1 MPQQQFKGYSQDQM
15 GRIASKLGHTG
26 GLDTFNNYLNSNPS
40 ALGKYNALKDAAVK
54 RYARGGMVKSGYDAG
69 GLVQEMFQSNLNR
82 AAGTAGANYYAD
94 KVQQMLD
101 AGATDDEVRTTIGGE
116 LRNSTEGQ
124 QRTAAVA
131 AGNTDFQRYVSE
143 ENQVPRMEYTMDY
156 VPGRERPKNVDY
168 RTTDQPIDAL
178 GRTGDNTAA
187 DTAAIQQVYQNQLGR
202 AAGTKGADYYADLM
216 AGGTNLDTVRGQI
229 AGSPEAGTYNTT
241 GQQQYVAPANRIDG
255 VTYNETGTGNVGTP
269 PPADGTPNPTPN
281 PVNGGGGITFD
292 KDLTT
297 KQLTVNQSLL
307 PELATGTKTV
317 GSTTGTNAN
326 QFLDTS
332 KGQVDNTTFDP
343 ATGVG
348 LPAAVAGTATAGS
361 ADDITTKS
369 VVKQGATT
377 DSDAPV
383 KVVLDATKSQ
393 TGNIDDDNKV
403 VGQEKYTTAVSDLS
417 AAQTDATTVQS
428 APTRLYDKPNEEIA
442 AVANAQ
448 TAAAFTEQIN
458 AAQADPSSRATVQG
472 QLATLMT
479 SFDEGNTPAW
489 AAGAM
494 RGVTATMAARG
505 IGSSSMAGQALI
517 QAALESALPIATAD
531 AQTYATFEMTNL
543 NNKQQRV
550 MLSAQQRATFMGQ
563 EFDQGFQ
570 ERVFNSTRIGDIAN
584 TNFTASQQ
592 IALENAQV
600 ANSVN
605 LANLSN
611 SQANVMAEAAA
622 LSQLEMASLSN
633 LQQQQVENAKTFLE
647 MDMAN
652 LSNKQQT
659 SLFKAQ
665 TRSQSILSDSAADNA
680 REQFNATS
688 ENQTNQFFKTLS
700 SQVSQF
706 NAAQETAVSQ
716 SNAGDTTAVSK
727 FNAEVKN
734 QRQQF
739 NATNGLI
746 INQANATWRR
756 TIATAD
762 TATINRVNEINAKAA
777 LDISNQ
783 AYTNLWQE
791 YRDEIDWGYQVQE
804 GEAERYNA
812 LARATIAAE
821 AEIAKGEGNT
831 ETTMWENIAN
841 IGLSYLK
848 YKDGKTSK

>member
-1 MPQQQFKGYSQDQM
+1 
-15 GRIASKLGHTG
+15 
-26 GLDTFNNYLNSNPS
+26 
-40 ALGKYNALKDAAVK
+40 
-54 RYARGGMVKSGYDAG
+54 
-69 GLVQEMFQSNLNR
+69 
-82 AAGTAGANYYAD
+82 
-94 KVQQMLD
+94 
-101 AGATDDEVRTTIGGE
+101 
-116 LRNSTEGQ
+116 
-124 QRTAAVA
+124 
-131 AGNTDFQRYVSE
+131 
-143 ENQVPRMEYTMDY
+143 
-156 VPGRERPKNVDY
+156 
-168 RTTDQPIDAL
+168 
-178 GRTGDNTAA
+178 
-187 DTAAIQQVYQNQLGR
+187 
-202 AAGTKGADYYADLM
+202 
-216 AGGTNLDTVRGQI
+216 
-229 AGSPEAGTYNTT
+229 
-241 GQQQYVAPANRIDG
+241 
-255 VTYNETGTGNVGTP
+255 
-269 PPADGTPNPTPN
+269 
-281 PVNGGGGITFD
+281 
-292 KDLTT
+292 
-297 KQLTVNQSLL
+297 
-307 PELATGTKTV
+307 
-317 GSTTGTNAN
+317 
-326 QFLDTS
+326 
-332 KGQVDNTTFDP
+332 
-343 ATGVG
+343 
-348 LPAAVAGTATAGS
+348 
-361 ADDITTKS
+361 
-369 VVKQGATT
+369 
-377 DSDAPV
+377 
-383 KVVLDATKSQ
+383 
-393 TGNIDDDNKV
+393 
-403 VGQEKYTTAVSDLS
+403 
-417 AAQTDATTVQS
+417 
-428 APTRLYDKPNEEIA
+428 
-442 AVANAQ
+442 
-448 TAAAFTEQIN
+448 
-458 AAQADPSSRATVQG
+458 
-472 QLATLMT
+472 
-479 SFDEGNTPAW
+479 
-489 AAGAM
+489 M

-706 NAAQETAVSQ
+706 NAAQDTAVSQ
-716 SNAGDTTAVSK
+716 SNAGDKTAVSK

-848 YKDGKTSK
+848 YKDGKTST

>member
-383 KVVLDATKSQ
+383 KVVLDATKAQ

-417 AAQTDATTVQS
+417 AAETDATTVQA
-428 APTRLYDKPNEEIA
+428 APTRLYDKPNEEIE

-458 AAQADPSSRATVQG
+458 AAQADPSLRATVQG

-479 SFDEGNTPAW
+479 SFDNGNTPAW
-489 AAGAM
+489 AM

>member
-1 MPQQQFKGYSQDQM
+1 MLKEIQQN
-15 GRIASKLGHTG
+15 I
-26 GLDTFNNYLNSNPS
+26 LDS
-40 ALGKYNALKDAAVK
+40 A
-54 RYARGGMVKSGYDAG
+54 
-69 GLVQEMFQSNLNR
+69 EFENR
-82 AAGTAGANYYAD
+82 AAT
-94 KVQQMLD
+94 
-101 AGATDDEVRTTIGGE
+101 GG
-116 LRNSTEGQ
+116 Q
-124 QRTAAVA
+124 
-131 AGNTDFQRYVSE
+131 QRYVSE
-143 ENQVPRMEYTMDY
+143 VNKIDGIDY
-156 VPGRERPKNVDY
+156 V
-168 RTTDQPIDAL
+168 
-178 GRTGDNTAA
+178 TGDNTANN
-187 DTAAIQQVYQNQLGR
+187 AAVVQSRFQSDLGR
-202 AAGTKGADYYADLM
+202 AAGQTGQNHYTGLMDGSAAGNPDDIRADIRGSTEGLGYAATGTQLYVPEDNRVNEITYRNPLGTTIGDTNAATKAANAKAVADAKAAAD
-216 AGGTNLDTVRGQI
+216 AAAGTGGT
-229 AGSPEAGTYNTT
+229 
-241 GQQQYVAPANRIDG
+241 
-255 VTYNETGTGNVGTP
+255 
-269 PPADGTPNPTPN
+269 
-281 PVNGGGGITFD
+281 GGGITFTPD
-292 KDLTT
+292 TT
-297 KQLTVNQSLL
+297 VSQFTVNQALQ
-307 PELATGTKTV
+307 PELATGTKTA
-317 GSTTGTNAN
+317 GSATATNTN

-348 LPAAVAGTATAGS
+348 LPTATAGTATAGS

-383 KVVLDATKSQ
+383 KVVLDATKAQ

-417 AAQTDATTVQS
+417 AAQTDATTVQA

-622 LSQLEMASLSN
+622 LSQLEMA
-633 LQQQQVENAKTFLE
+633 V
-647 MDMAN
+647 
-652 LSNKQQT
+652 
-659 SLFKAQ
+659 
-665 TRSQSILSDSAADNA
+665 
-680 REQFNATS
+680 
-688 ENQTNQFFKTLS
+688 
-700 SQVSQF
+700 
-706 NAAQETAVSQ
+706 
-716 SNAGDTTAVSK
+716 
-727 FNAEVKN
+727 
-734 QRQQF
+734 
-739 NATNGLI
+739 
-746 INQANATWRR
+746 
-756 TIATAD
+756 
-762 TATINRVNEINAKAA
+762 
-777 LDISNQ
+777 
-783 AYTNLWQE
+783 
-791 YRDEIDWGYQVQE
+791 
-804 GEAERYNA
+804 
-812 LARATIAAE
+812 
-821 AEIAKGEGNT
+821 
-831 ETTMWENIAN
+831 
-841 IGLSYLK
+841 
-848 YKDGKTSK
+848 

>member
-1 MPQQQFKGYSQDQM
+1 MK
-15 GRIASKLGHTG
+15 RIASKLGHTG
-26 GLDTFNNYLNSNPS
+26 GLDTFNNYLGSNPS
-40 ALGKYNALKDAAVK
+40 AKGKYNALKSAAVK

-69 GLVQEMFQSNLNR
+69 GVVRDDGLLTVDPDFLTRQRDQDDIQAIYKNPETGLGRSVGAAGLKYYSDKLNSAATPEARESMLKEIQQNILDSAEFENR
-82 AAGTAGANYYAD
+82 AAT
-94 KVQQMLD
+94 
-101 AGATDDEVRTTIGGE
+101 GG
-116 LRNSTEGQ
+116 Q
-124 QRTAAVA
+124 
-131 AGNTDFQRYVSE
+131 QRYVSE
-143 ENQVPRMEYTMDY
+143 VNKIDGIDY
-156 VPGRERPKNVDY
+156 V
-168 RTTDQPIDAL
+168 
-178 GRTGDNTAA
+178 TGDNTANN
-187 DTAAIQQVYQNQLGR
+187 AAVVQSRFQSDLGR
-202 AAGTKGADYYADLM
+202 AAGQTGQNHYTGLMDGSAAGNPDDIRADIRGSTEGLGYAATGTQLYVPEDNRVNEITYRNPLGTTIGDTNAATKAANAKAVADAKAAAD
-216 AGGTNLDTVRGQI
+216 AAAGTGGT
-229 AGSPEAGTYNTT
+229 
-241 GQQQYVAPANRIDG
+241 
-255 VTYNETGTGNVGTP
+255 
-269 PPADGTPNPTPN
+269 
-281 PVNGGGGITFD
+281 GGGITFTPD
-292 KDLTT
+292 TT
-297 KQLTVNQSLL
+297 VSQFTVNQALQ
-307 PELATGTKTV
+307 PELATGTKTA
-317 GSTTGTNAN
+317 GSATATNTN

-348 LPAAVAGTATAGS
+348 LPTATAGTATAGS

-383 KVVLDATKSQ
+383 KVVLDATKAQ

-428 APTRLYDKPNEEIA
+428 APTRLYDRPNEEIA

-706 NAAQETAVSQ
+706 NAAQDTAVSQ
-716 SNAGDTTAVSK
+716 SNAGDKTAVSK

-831 ETTMWENIAN
+831 ETTMWENISN

-848 YKDGKTSK
+848 YKDGKTST

>member
-15 GRIASKLGHTG
+15 KRIASKLGHTG
-26 GLDTFNNYLNSNPS
+26 DLNTFNNYLGTNPQ
-40 ALGKYNALKDAAVK
+40 AMGKYKALKDAAVK
-54 RYARGGMVKSGYDAG
+54 RYARGGMVKSGYAVG
-69 GLVQEMFQSNLNR
+69 GLSAMSNQDIIQRIFKDPETGLGRSVGAAGLEYYSGKLDSATTPEAKDAMIQEIQQNILDSAEFENR
-82 AAGTAGANYYAD
+82 AAT
-94 KVQQMLD
+94 
-101 AGATDDEVRTTIGGE
+101 GG
-116 LRNSTEGQ
+116 Q
-124 QRTAAVA
+124 
-131 AGNTDFQRYVSE
+131 QRYVSE
-143 ENQVPRMEYTMDY
+143 ANQITGTGIDY
-156 VPGRERPKNVDY
+156 N
-168 RTTDQPIDAL
+168 Q
-178 GRTGDNTAA
+178 GDNTANN
-187 DTAAIQQVYQNQLGR
+187 AAIIQSRYQSDLGR
-202 AAGTKGADYYADLM
+202 AAGQTGQDYYTGRMDGTVEGSGNPDDIRADI
-216 AGGTNLDTVRGQI
+216 RG
-229 AGSPEAGTYNTT
+229 STEAIDYGLT
-241 GQQQYVAPANRIDG
+241 GQQQYVGADNQIDG
-255 VTYNETGTGNVGTP
+255 VKYNPVGTGNVGTP
-269 PPADGTPNPTPN
+269 PPTPPADGTPP
-281 PVNGGGGITFD
+281 PVDGGITFD

-307 PELATGTKTV
+307 PQLATGTKTV
-317 GSTTGTNAN
+317 GEPTTTNTN
-326 QFLDTS
+326 QLLDTT

-348 LPAAVAGTATAGS
+348 LPTSAAGTSTAGS

-369 VVKQGATT
+369 VVEQGSNT
-377 DSDAPV
+377 DADPAI
-383 KVVLDATKSQ
+383 KNVLALTKAQ

-403 VGQEKYTTAVSDLS
+403 VGQEQYTTNVDDLS
-417 AAQTDATTVQS
+417 AAQTNATTVQA
-428 APTRLYDKPNEEIA
+428 APTRLYDKPNEEVQ

-448 TAAAFTEQIN
+448 TAAAFTEQIQ
-458 AAQADPSSRATVQG
+458 AASADPSLKATVQG

-479 SFDEGNTPAW
+479 SFDNGNTPAW

-517 QAALESALPIATAD
+517 QSALESALPIATAD

-550 MLSAQQRATFMGQ
+550 MLSAQQRATFMGL

-584 TNFTASQQ
+584 MNFNAGQQ
-592 IALENAQV
+592 IAIENAQV

-605 LANLSN
+605 LANLNN

-633 LQQQQVENAKTFLE
+633 LQQQQVQNAKTFLD

-659 SLFKAQ
+659 ALFKAQ
-665 TRSQSILSDSAADNA
+665 SRSQSILSDAAADNA
-680 REQFNATS
+680 REQFNASS

-706 NAAQETAVSQ
+706 NAAQDTAVSQ
-716 SNAGDTTAVSK
+716 SNAGDKTAVSK

-756 TIATAD
+756 EIATSD

-812 LARATIAAE
+812 LARSTIAAE

-831 ETTMWENIAN
+831 ETTMWENIAS

-848 YKDGKTSK
+848 YKDGKKST